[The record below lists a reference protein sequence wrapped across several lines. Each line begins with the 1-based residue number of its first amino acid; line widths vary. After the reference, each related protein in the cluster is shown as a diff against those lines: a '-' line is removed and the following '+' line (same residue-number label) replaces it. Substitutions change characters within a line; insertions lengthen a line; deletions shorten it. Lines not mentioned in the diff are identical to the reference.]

1 MVKLIFDSSKEE
13 REGGTERV
21 RERKRKRMEVKGGV
35 EMSETEPKSAP
46 VLEVDEKERKKERMA
61 SEGRRWRKNWMR
73 WRELLKI
80 INKNEEREK
89 V

>member
-13 REGGTERV
+13 RERERE

-46 VLEVDEKERKKERMA
+46 VLEVDEKERMA
-61 SEGRRWRKNWMR
+61 STMEK
-73 WRELLKI
+73 ELDEVERVVEN
-80 INKNEEREK
+80 NKQK
-89 V
+89 